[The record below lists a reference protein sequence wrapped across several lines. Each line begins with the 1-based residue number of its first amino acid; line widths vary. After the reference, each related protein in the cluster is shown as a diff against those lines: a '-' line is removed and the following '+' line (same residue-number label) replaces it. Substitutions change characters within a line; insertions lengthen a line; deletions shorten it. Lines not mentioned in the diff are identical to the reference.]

1 MPKLWQTLFWRS
13 LQLNLQSV
21 SEQCDA
27 EIKNF
32 PHLYAALSALL
43 WVITSLFLGEEA
55 GESLFWRGVAS
66 GSCAAAGLFGRTR
79 KFNTQVQHWYS
90 AEQCLASA
98 SASQYWQTREGG
110 REKAEKRTLPQR
122 HLLALAGRTLVDKHQ
137 PAFISTELTSG
148 GSRPGLW

>member
-1 MPKLWQTLFWRS
+1 MTNTILEVSAVKSSVCVWAVWCRNKKLPPLICCPFCSTF
-13 LQLNLQSV
+13 SV
-21 SEQCDA
+21 
-27 EIKNF
+27 
-32 PHLYAALSALL
+32 

-55 GESLFWRGVAS
+55 GESLFWRGVAP

-122 HLLALAGRTLVDKHQ
+122 HLLALAGRTLVDKPQ
-137 PAFISTELTSG
+137 PAFISTELRSG